1 MRPSRPILL
10 DTGHESPE
18 LPPRI
23 HPLAFLINTFLVQF
37 REHFEVAATDDKSGG
52 KGLEFDFTLLG
63 FRLVAYSEAKNFVL
77 ILCSEHG
84 GLAFEKPFSLQLQ
97 KFVRSYS
104 ETKGVVCNSKFHF

>member
-1 MRPSRPILL
+1 MRPFRPILL

-23 HPLAFLINTFLVQF
+23 HPLALLINTFLVQF
-37 REHFEVAATDDKSGG
+37 RERFEVAATDDKSGG
-52 KGLEFDFTLLG
+52 KGLESKLTHLSVP
-63 FRLVAYSEAKNFVL
+63 LVTYSEAKNFVL
-77 ILCSEHG
+77 ILCSERG